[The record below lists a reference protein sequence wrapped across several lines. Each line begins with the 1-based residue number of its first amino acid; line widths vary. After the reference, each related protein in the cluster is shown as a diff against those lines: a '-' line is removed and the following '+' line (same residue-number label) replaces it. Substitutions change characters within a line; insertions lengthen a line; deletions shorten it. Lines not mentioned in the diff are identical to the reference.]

1 MTNPPGLLESRKK
14 PTIEELKRLMDT
26 ILLVPRPWGL
36 GVIVGILVSLF
47 QVTRMAT
54 GGYVVNF
61 QATST
66 TVALA
71 VAFWLPSAIR
81 LVAAAGGVLP
91 TPAGEASTPG
101 LTSLFDKLD
110 LSPDAQR
117 AAIAPL
123 AAAIETSPTAND
135 PVIQEARR
143 SIESELEKLPVTQQQ
158 ARLELQRLADL
169 YRDIRMNFAPG
180 ARRTTQM
187 AQVAIEARS
196 LAADANYSA
205 DEIHKLMGSD
215 HEGDRIIGISAAE
228 RLRDPRYF
236 EDLLGVIDHPKS
248 AFEQYRAMV
257 AVMAM
262 LPKLVPERQRQLI
275 NVLNHQRSGQEGTWI
290 SRDDASRWDLAEEL
304 VNRMRARLLGSA
316 GTLDA

>member
-1 MTNPPGLLESRKK
+1 
-14 PTIEELKRLMDT
+14 
-26 ILLVPRPWGL
+26 
-36 GVIVGILVSLF
+36 
-47 QVTRMAT
+47 
-54 GGYVVNF
+54 
-61 QATST
+61 
-66 TVALA
+66 
-71 VAFWLPSAIR
+71 
-81 LVAAAGGVLP
+81 
-91 TPAGEASTPG
+91 
-101 LTSLFDKLD
+101 
-110 LSPDAQR
+110 
-117 AAIAPL
+117 
-123 AAAIETSPTAND
+123 
-135 PVIQEARR
+135 
-143 SIESELEKLPVTQQQ
+143 
-158 ARLELQRLADL
+158 
-169 YRDIRMNFAPG
+169 
-180 ARRTTQM
+180 M